1 MLAIVASLI
10 IALAVFFIVY
20 TIQVSAEKTAAED
33 RLGINWSSP
42 EKAAFKPPFYI
53 KLTKPLL
60 KGPYLDLAS
69 GFWKPESLT
78 KWKIKLISAGLG
90 RYIEPEHFVGAKFWM
105 TFMTSA
111 SLMFMQA
118 FADNPPGPIMTILS
132 IAAMFFMP
140 NLHLDSLRKT
150 RQQEIRI
157 AMPYVVDLLTLS
169 IEAGLDFMG
178 AIGRVVEKAPDTPLV
193 EELSILLKDIQLG
206 KTRAQAMRAM
216 ADRIDMQEIGSFVA
230 VLISSDQ
237 MGASIGNVLRAQ
249 SDSMRNE
256 RLTKAEKLGAQAS
269 QKILVP
275 LIFFI
280 MPAVFLIIF
289 GPFVVQFIQGGSG
302 G

>member
-1 MLAIVASLI
+1 VLAIAAAI
-10 IALAVFFIVY
+10 IIGSAVFFVMYI
-20 TIQVSAEKTAAED
+20 IQISAEKSAAED
-33 RLGINWSSP
+33 RLGLNWNS
-42 EKAAFKPPFYI
+42 EDKKTFKPPFYI
-53 KLTKPLL
+53 AFTRPLL
-60 KGPYLDLAS
+60 KGSYLDLAAGYWS
-69 GFWKPESLT
+69 EASLQ
-78 KWKIKLISAGLG
+78 KWKVKLISAGLG
-90 RYIEPEHFVGAKFWM
+90 KYIEAKHFVASKFYLTLIVGFLFFLM
-105 TFMTSA
+105 HLFMDDPP
-111 SLMFMQA
+111 SLMWTVIIV
-118 FADNPPGPIMTILS
+118 G
-132 IAAMFFMP
+132 AMFFIP
-140 NLHLDSLRKT
+140 NLHVDSLRKL

-178 AIGRVVEKAPDTPLV
+178 AIGRVVEKAPTSPLL

-216 ADRIDMQEIGSFVA
+216 SDRIDMQEMNSFVA

-256 RLTKAEKLGAQAS
+256 RLSKAEKLGAQAS
-269 QKILVP
+269 QKILIP

-289 GPFVVQFIQGGSG
+289 GPFVLQIVGG
-302 G
+302 